1 MLGLSVDGPER
12 GVQGVVLLGTRSGR
26 NRGDVPL
33 EVNVLVGADQPGST
47 HGHGCLACCEH
58 IGDLG
63 AGSRLRLPLVVHKV
77 LLELKGFLQT
87 VAEGELAVVDY
98 LISSRADQGVPH
110 ALEGRGIRAVL
121 GAIGLGQLLC
131 CGSVIVPSPVIGRI
145 ADACGIKHIL
155 VVVHDFSGEALR
167 ETVVTIHLVGNVGN
181 RRLEITL
188 VDAKVV
194 ELVIQLH
201 KYTVLGE
208 ADIIRFLHQHD
219 VRSVTADD
227 HLVEL
232 GVVVITR
239 NTNLLD
245 LDVWVGLD
253 EVLDGLHLII
263 PVGDGQRV
271 IGTARGAVRGAAG
284 RGTRQRG
291 DGGDACHQAKGVA
304 LHVDV
309 HVVSFLPATTLDF
322 ETQL

>member
-1 MLGLSVDGPER
+1 MARSLASKRTQTIALLYPTLIKGHSDARFDFVIRAAEVSAQHGYAFLLWTAPNNESDILQLTQQGRVDG
-12 GVQGVVLLGTRSGR
+12 LILM
-26 NRGDVPL
+26 
-33 EVNVLVGADQPGST
+33 EVHLHD
-47 HGHGCLACCEH
+47 
-58 IGDLG
+58 
-63 AGSRLRLPLVVHKV
+63 SR
-77 LLELKGFLQT
+77 
-87 VAEGELAVVDY
+87 
-98 LISSRADQGVPH
+98 
-110 ALEGRGIRAVL
+110 
-121 GAIGLGQLLC
+121 
-131 CGSVIVPSPVIGRI
+131 
-145 ADACGIKHIL
+145 
-155 VVVHDFSGEALR
+155 
-167 ETVVTIHLVGNVGN
+167 
-181 RRLEITL
+181 
-188 VDAKVV
+188 V
-194 ELVIQLH
+194 ELLKKQQYPFSLIGHCANNDGISFVDLDFEH
-201 KYTVLGE
+201 AV
-208 ADIIRFLHQHD
+208 A
-219 VRSVTADD
+219 TAVD